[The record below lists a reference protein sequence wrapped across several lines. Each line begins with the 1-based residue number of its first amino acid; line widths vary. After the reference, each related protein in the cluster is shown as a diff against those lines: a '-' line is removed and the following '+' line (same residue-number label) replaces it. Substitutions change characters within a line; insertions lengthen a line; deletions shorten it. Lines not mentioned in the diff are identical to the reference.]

1 MKLARAAA
9 LLILLAM
16 PVSSVLAGSCG
27 QPQQYYNWTRVRQ
40 QNAMQQLRGIQQ
52 ERRLCSS
59 LKSSGRVALPAACR

>member
-9 LLILLAM
+9 LLILLAV
-16 PVSSVLAGSCG
+16 PVSSALAGSCG
-27 QPQQYYNWTRVRQ
+27 QPQQYYNWPRVRQ

-59 LKSSGRVALPAACR
+59 LKSSGRVALPPACR